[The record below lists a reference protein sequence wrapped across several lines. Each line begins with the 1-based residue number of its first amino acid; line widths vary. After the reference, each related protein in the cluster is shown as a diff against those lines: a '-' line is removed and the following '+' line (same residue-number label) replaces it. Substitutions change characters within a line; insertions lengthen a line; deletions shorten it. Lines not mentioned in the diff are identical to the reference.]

1 MLGYTDY
8 STLSRVLEGALGGA
22 YGKVLPPYIATL
34 GERGERAKL
43 LDLLHKRIYH
53 KITEKPLLLA
63 QHAPK
68 TILL

>member
-1 MLGYTDY
+1 MLGYDDY
-8 STLSRVLEGALGGA
+8 STLSRVFEEALGGTC
-22 YGKVLPPYIATL
+22 GKVLPPYIATL
-34 GERGERAKL
+34 SERGERAKL
-43 LDLLHKRIYH
+43 LDLLHKRVCC